1 MSLLNKITMNFSY
14 LFRVRVNLYLEKG
27 ISVRFC
33 VFGKL
38 LGINIPNL
46 NVKEKLEK
54 NKSYIKV

>member
-14 LFRVRVNLYLEKG
+14 LFRVNLYLEKG

-54 NKSYIKV
+54 KIKVI